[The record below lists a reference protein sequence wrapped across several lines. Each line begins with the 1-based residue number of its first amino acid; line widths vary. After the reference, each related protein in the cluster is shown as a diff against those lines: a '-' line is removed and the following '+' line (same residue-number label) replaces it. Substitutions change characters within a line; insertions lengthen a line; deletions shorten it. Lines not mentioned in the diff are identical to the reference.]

1 MILSRAQRAMLVNA
15 KSYIATVSRNAELAK
30 DMVLAHALADVVAEL
45 HRIIEGQGVARPRM
59 LTLTRKESSP

>member
-30 DMVLAHALADVVAEL
+30 DMVLAHSLADVVAEL
-45 HRIIEGQGVARPRM
+45 HRVIEAQGVARPRM
-59 LTLTRKESSP
+59 LTLTRKDA